1 MRILLA
7 DGQDRVRYALRALLA
22 MQVDTE
28 VVAEATNAAELFD
41 QTRCALPDL
50 ILLDWEL
57 PGLAISDALPQ
68 LRKAHPCVQIVV
80 LSGQPDVRATALAAG
95 ADGFVSKAQP
105 PDRLLDAIHA
115 SQYQIDL
122 RRAASANLLRGTP

>member
-28 VVAEATNAAELFD
+28 VVAEATNIAELFD
-41 QTRCALPDL
+41 QTRRTLPDL
-50 ILLDWEL
+50 ILVDWEL
-57 PGLAISDALPQ
+57 PGLVMSDALPR
-68 LRKAHPCVQIVV
+68 LRATNPSIQVVV
-80 LSGQPDVRATALAAG
+80 LSGQPEARAAAQAAG

-105 PDRLLDAIHA
+105 PDRLLDALYA
-115 SQYQIDL
+115 SQCQIDL
-122 RRAASANLLRGTP
+122 RKAANAGLVRGES

>member
-22 MQVDTE
+22 MQMDTE
-28 VVAEATNAAELFD
+28 VVAEATNVAELFD

-50 ILLDWEL
+50 ILVDWEL
-57 PGLAISDALPQ
+57 PGLVIADALPQ
-68 LRKAHPCVQIVV
+68 LRETHPCIQVIV
-80 LSGQPDVRATALAAG
+80 LSGRPEARAAALAAG

-105 PDRLLDAIHA
+105 PDGLLDAIYA
-115 SQYQIDL
+115 SRRQIDL
-122 RRAASANLLRGTP
+122 GR

>member
-22 MQVDTE
+22 MQIDTE

-50 ILLDWEL
+50 ILVDWEL
-57 PGLAISDALPQ
+57 PGLVISEALPR
-68 LRKAHPCVQIVV
+68 LRETNPCVQIVV
-80 LSGQPDVRATALAAG
+80 LSGRPEVRSAVLAAG
-95 ADGFVSKAQP
+95 ADGFVSKDQP
-105 PDRLLDAIHA
+105 PDRLLDALYA
-115 SQYQIDL
+115 SQCQIDL
-122 RRAASANLLRGTP
+122 RKAANASLVRGET